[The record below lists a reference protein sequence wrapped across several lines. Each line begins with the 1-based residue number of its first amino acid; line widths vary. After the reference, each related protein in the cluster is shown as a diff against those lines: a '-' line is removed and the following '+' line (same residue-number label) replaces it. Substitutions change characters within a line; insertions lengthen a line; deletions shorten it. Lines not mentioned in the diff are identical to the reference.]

1 MVPWVNFNI
10 HYFFLGKK
18 KDFFRSVPSH
28 KDKKKSCFE
37 NGLLNGT
44 TKLQLF
50 FFMALASLQKNK
62 QKKRSLEPL
71 FLIVYLLLYLELTK
85 YVLSK

>member
-1 MVPWVNFNI
+1 
-10 HYFFLGKK
+10 LGKK

-28 KDKKKSCFE
+28 KDKSCFE

-50 FFMALASLQKNK
+50 FFMALASLQKNA
-62 QKKRSLEPL
+62 
-71 FLIVYLLLYLELTK
+71 VWNLYL
-85 YVLSK
+85 